1 MKNTISSLFLLFLP
15 YLPLFSQSSF
25 FTRDSVTKIN
35 IKVFDNGRANFKY
48 CNVIEGG
55 KNISFSPHEV
65 SEYGLA
71 NGRRYESKDLQIKN
85 EVVKVFMERLVKG
98 KTNLYYFRGY
108 GLKTFFYEKDDEG
121 LVELPRIDKK
131 DNSDYKN
138 RLVSLNP
145 DCSADLKTTKN
156 IRYTRN
162 YVRRYVEMN
171 NDCEFAKLPGIG
183 IGVIGGGG
191 NFRFNTTTLGG
202 LSNLFDDIRF
212 RTSNVYALG
221 LSLEYPIWVSN
232 LALYSDIMF
241 YSHTA
246 SFERITQTNGVSMS
260 FINKGL
266 SIPLMLKASMNQ
278 TPESL
283 YLKVGPVFSLTMQTQ
298 DLLTTRNTPNG
309 PLIDSF
315 EPLTSSSHIGFSVAS
330 GLDVFMGSLGKAN
343 LELRYIVDF
352 KTGQKAALLK
362 RGGFYLLLG
371 YRLQ

>member
-1 MKNTISSLFLLFLP
+1 MKSKISSLVFLLIICLP
-15 YLPLFSQSSF
+15 VYSQTSF
-25 FTRDSVTKIN
+25 FTKDSVTKFN
-35 IKVFDNGRANFKY
+35 LKVLDNGGANFKY
-48 CNVIEGG
+48 CNVIVGG
-55 KNISFSPHEV
+55 KSTRFSPYEV
-65 SEYGLA
+65 SEYGLS
-71 NGRRYESKDLQIKN
+71 NGIRFESREIRIEDEMMN
-85 EVVKVFMERLVKG
+85 VFMERLVKG

-108 GLKTFFYEKDDEG
+108 GLNTFYIEKEDEG

-171 NDCEFAKLPGIG
+171 NDCEFARLPGIG

-246 SFERITQTNGVSMS
+246 SFERITQANGVYMS

-266 SIPLMLKASMNQ
+266 SIPLMLKASLKQ
-278 TPESL
+278 KPENL
-283 YLKVGPVFSLTMQTQ
+283 YMKFGPVFSFTMQTN
-298 DLLTTRNTPNG
+298 DFLATRIGPNIPQVDSYE
-309 PLIDSF
+309 PLI
-315 EPLTSSSHIGFSVAS
+315 SSSHIGFSVAS

-352 KTGQKAALLK
+352 KTGQKATLLK